1 MSQAKSNS
9 LAYSLFFLTLLFSII
24 ELNAPL
30 FIYGGQLVWLFL
42 CVVLAYFFRLFIS
55 SRIVLLSFLSSLIV
69 ICLSFL
75 QFSYLEYRGIFWLNT
90 IRTLFWINCAIFLY
104 GYFSR
109 VLTSNDFLSVIK
121 VLIIISS
128 LTVIAQFISF
138 YIFRVELDFSIL
150 FGGDGVRSVYSGME
164 GINYRP
170 TGLTSEPAIHSG
182 IMMGLLTLLY
192 IIDNKCKLVPFLGL
206 SSVLL
211 TFSTLGAILV
221 LLYLVVVYTKNIQTV
236 IAGLFLLVIFSL
248 FVGDSLIARYEFFM
262 SGEDG
267 SNNVKLEVIEYL
279 FSKSNYILFGLGFVG
294 KDSHAPD
301 FFEALYDLTYF
312 LNLYVYFGV
321 ILGAIILII
330 TLTLL
335 CKSSFRFREKLL
347 ICLVLLKLSGPTFMF
362 FNFFIMGLFILH
374 KFKVSSK

>member
-30 FIYGGQLVWLFL
+30 FIYGGQLVGLFL

-55 SRIVLLSFLSSLIV
+55 SRIVLLSFLTSLIV
-69 ICLSFL
+69 IYLSFL
-75 QFSYLEYRGIFWLNT
+75 QFPYLEYRGIFWLNT

-109 VLTSNDFLSVIK
+109 VLTSNDFLSAIK

-279 FSKSNYILFGLGFVG
+279 SSRSNYILFGLGFVG

-335 CKSSFRFREKLL
+335 YKSSFRFREKLL
-347 ICLVLLKLSGPTFMF
+347 ICLALLKLSGPTFMF
-362 FNFFIMGLFILH
+362 FNFFIMGLFLLH